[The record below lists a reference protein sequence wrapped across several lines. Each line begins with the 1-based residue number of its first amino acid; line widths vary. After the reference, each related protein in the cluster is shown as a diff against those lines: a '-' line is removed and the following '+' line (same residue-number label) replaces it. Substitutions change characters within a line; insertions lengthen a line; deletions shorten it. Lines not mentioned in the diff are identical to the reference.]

1 MLGSGTRLCLGV
13 GTGGTGL
20 GVGTGGTDLGVGTGE
35 MDLGVGTGETYLG
48 VGTGETAPGVEGL
61 SRGDGRRICLGI
73 GIGESGSWSRPLPT
87 SLSSSPLLTESS
99 ADSGVASGTCIGTS
113 RG

>member
-13 GTGGTGL
+13 GTGGTDL

-35 MDLGVGTGETYLG
+35 IDLGVGTGETDLG
-48 VGTGETAPGVEGL
+48 VGTGEMAPGVEGL

-73 GIGESGSWSRPLPT
+73 GIGEGGSWSRLLPP
-87 SLSSSPLLTESS
+87 SSPLLTESS
-99 ADSGVASGTCIGTS
+99 ADSGAASGTCIGTS